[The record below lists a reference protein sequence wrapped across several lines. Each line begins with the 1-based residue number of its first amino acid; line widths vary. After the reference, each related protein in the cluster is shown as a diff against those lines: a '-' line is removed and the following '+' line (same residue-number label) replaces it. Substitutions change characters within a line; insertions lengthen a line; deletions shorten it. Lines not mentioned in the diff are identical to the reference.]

1 MSAIKPNSSTALVTA
16 AVMLAAALSL
26 AGSVQYWNAESDYQ
40 HQSPDPYRIADQATR
55 LADFRTAVPPDAI
68 LGYLTDVP
76 ADNTLNASMFFAA
89 QYQLAPRLLQ
99 KDQSHD
105 LVLGNFA
112 RPADFASLGQQHG
125 LRIERDFGNGI
136 LLFRKEAKQ

>member
-1 MSAIKPNSSTALVTA
+1 MAATKPNPAAALVTGA
-16 AVMLAAALSL
+16 IMLAAALAL
-26 AGSVQYWNAESDYQ
+26 VGSVQYWNAESEYQ

-55 LADFRTAVPPDAI
+55 LAEFRSAVPPDAI

-76 ADNTLNASMFFAA
+76 AENTLNASMFFAA

-105 LVLGNFA
+105 LVLGNFT
-112 RPADFASLGQQHG
+112 RPAEFASLGRQHG

>member
-1 MSAIKPNSSTALVTA
+1 MAATQPKSSAMLVTA

-26 AGSVQYWNAESDYQ
+26 LGSVQYWSAESEYQ
-40 HQSPDPYRIADQATR
+40 RQSPDPYRIADQATR
-55 LADFRTAVPPDAI
+55 LADFRSAVPADAI

-99 KDQSHD
+99 KDEAHD
-105 LVLGNFA
+105 LVLGNFT
-112 RPADFASLGQQHG
+112 RPADFVALGRQYG

-136 LLFRKEAKQ
+136 LLFRREAKQ